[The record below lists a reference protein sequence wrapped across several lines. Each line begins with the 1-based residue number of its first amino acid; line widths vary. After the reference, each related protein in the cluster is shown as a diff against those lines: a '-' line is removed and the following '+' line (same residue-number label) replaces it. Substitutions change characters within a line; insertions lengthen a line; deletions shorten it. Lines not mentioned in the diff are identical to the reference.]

1 MKNIDYWRAAP
12 VWTPKKIK
20 KATKIWFSLLKNEKK
35 IQNIK
40 NLSKKL
46 QQLKKKGKKII
57 LCHGVFDILHIGH
70 IKHFESAKKN
80 GKYFSC
86 FCNPR

>member
-20 KATKIWFSLLKNEKK
+20 KATKFGFRYLKMKK

-46 QQLKKKGKKII
+46 QQLKKRVKKLFFVTEYLIFCT
-57 LCHGVFDILHIGH
+57 LDI
-70 IKHFESAKKN
+70 
-80 GKYFSC
+80 
-86 FCNPR
+86 

>member
-1 MKNIDYWRAAP
+1 M
-12 VWTPKKIK
+12 
-20 KATKIWFSLLKNEKK
+20 KK

-70 IKHFESAKKN
+70 IKHFESAKKMGN
-80 GKYFSC
+80 ILVVS
-86 FCNPR
+86 NPR